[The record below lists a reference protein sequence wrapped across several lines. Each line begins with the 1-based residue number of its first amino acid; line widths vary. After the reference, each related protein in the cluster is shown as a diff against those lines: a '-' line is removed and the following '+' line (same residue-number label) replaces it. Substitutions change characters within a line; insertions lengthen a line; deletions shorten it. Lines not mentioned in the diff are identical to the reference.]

1 MKKKIIH
8 YIIIVASC
16 MSILALGSGCDSKSC
31 GNCLG
36 HGCMN
41 CTEACGGCLE
51 MTCIPVCDAC
61 TSCLEGMNEGM
72 DEASSTSTN

>member
-1 MKKKIIH
+1 MKKRLLH

-36 HGCMN
+36 HGCN
-41 CTEACGGCLE
+41 VCVEACGGCVN
-51 MTCIPVCDAC
+51 MTCMPVCDTC
-61 TSCLEGMNEGM
+61 NSCQSGYKQDG
-72 DEASSTSTN
+72 T